1 MNKVTLFVRLLS
13 ACRKNMMLLNKP
25 VNYRIPG
32 LRLSPFLSPRSGHDK
47 IQKKRKMFTELLK
60 GGPKMKTLVKP
71 TMLLFILT
79 LINTQ
84 SFGQEISAVEIL
96 KNADSVVNAP
106 KDIHVFSR
114 MILTDKKGNEKI
126 RESEMYQKGDKM
138 RLVRFLSPAD
148 QKGIGFLSLPNDVM
162 YLYLPAFRKIRMI
175 ASHVKNTNFAGTD
188 FSYDDISSFKYSE
201 EYDPQLLETRDSV
214 YVLELIP
221 KPGVEKDYSKLVVQI
236 RKDNFYPIQ
245 IDYYDKGGNLWKVMV
260 RKNVVKKGNYWI
272 ALEMEMKDLKK
283 QHSTK
288 SITEKIEL
296 DTGLTDKTFTKR
308 NLKKT
313 R

>member
-1 MNKVTLFVRLLS
+1 
-13 ACRKNMMLLNKP
+13 
-25 VNYRIPG
+25 
-32 LRLSPFLSPRSGHDK
+32 
-47 IQKKRKMFTELLK
+47 
-60 GGPKMKTLVKP
+60 MKTLVKP